1 MNAEERLNNMRN
13 IIIGTVPRYEM
24 SATLK
29 QLLGGDIIVYRNIN
43 QEFETMSDEER
54 LNKIREIIND
64 DTPINL
70 R

>member
-1 MNAEERLNNMRN
+1 MNAEDRLNNTRN

-29 QLLGGDIIVYRNIN
+29 QMLGGDIIVYRNIN

-54 LNKIREIIND
+54 LHKMSEIINGF
-64 DTPINL
+64 TPINL

>member
-1 MNAEERLNNMRN
+1 MNAEERLNNTRN
-13 IIIGTVPRYEM
+13 IIIDTVPRYEM

-29 QLLGGDIIVYRNIN
+29 QMLGGDIIVYRNIN

-54 LNKIREIIND
+54 LNKISEIIND
-64 DTPINL
+64 GTPINL

>member
-1 MNAEERLNNMRN
+1 
-13 IIIGTVPRYEM
+13 M

-29 QLLGGDIIVYRNIN
+29 QMLGGDIIVYRNIN

-54 LNKIREIIND
+54 LHKIREIIND
-64 DTPINL
+64 GTPINL